1 MWGCGRSPLPHIY
14 TSLLLARGF
23 FSALIDDN
31 GWSEMVSERVRIWS
45 RVKTSSLLILSVLSL
60 SACSQGKAI
69 QGFQLDGLLDNI
81 GPSQEIL
88 RVVAV
93 VAGLMLLV
101 VGGKI
106 YRFGVALPGF
116 VVGAGLGVWLAHQS
130 IDSWLVA
137 IVGLIVGGLIGAGLS
152 MVLRD
157 LAVFVIGSIATFYIL
172 QGLWSMLFINPP
184 NIILLII
191 LGIVGGAALLATS
204 KHWTILLSSIVG
216 ATMLGWGIPTS
227 VWLIFI
233 FILLGIIV
241 QYGISRATGR
251 EKSSKLTRST

>member
-1 MWGCGRSPLPHIY
+1 MWDCGRSPHPHIY
-14 TSLLLARGF
+14 TTLLLARGF

-69 QGFQLDGLLDNI
+69 QDFQLDGLLDNL

-157 LAVFVIGSIATFYIL
+157 LAVFVIGSIATVYIL